1 MSRVLA
7 YIFPFALIAM
17 EIGLRRALH
26 SDTSWFVGPA
36 LSSAAAALLVPL
48 VTLKDKTSVLAVDLQ
63 AELKRQKI
71 TATSRADRIV
81 SALCFALLLCILAS
95 WIWCVVLAD
104 GKDSDTLFGYPMP
117 LVIGLGSYF
126 ISVIAVEAKE
136 AV

>member
-7 YIFPFALIAM
+7 YIFPFVIIAM

-48 VTLKDKTSVLAVDLQ
+48 ITLKDKTSALGAELQ
-63 AELKRQKI
+63 AELKRRKI

-81 SALCFALLLCILAS
+81 SPLCFLLLLCVVAA

-104 GKDSDTLFGYPMP
+104 NKDAGTLLGFQRP
-117 LVIGLGSYF
+117 LVIGLICYF
-126 ISVIAVEAKE
+126 IGVIAVEAKE